1 MTALVRRATFSYT
14 DQLFCYIEHIMS
26 NNVRDPLARAFQLLR
41 WFTRERLESI
51 GVREAA
57 SALSVAP
64 STAHNLLAA
73 LVSEGILQQDQRSG
87 RYTLGLQL
95 LQLAHQAI
103 DQVPLQRVAMPHLR
117 RLAAA
122 SNEGAYLSL
131 YVRER
136 SELVTIASVDSMHPV
151 RYVIDMFS
159 WRPLHIGASGR
170 AVLAFLPA
178 AECAAILAQRPA
190 RGSKSPDRSDLAQE
204 LVAIRRRGY
213 AVTHGTR
220 IEGAVG
226 IAAPLLDPAGIVLG
240 AVGIAMPNQRFDS
253 ADTERLTKP
262 LLSCIGDLSAELG
275 MSPTPTSR
283 GGSPGRKRRE
293 LVDSL

>member
-1 MTALVRRATFSYT
+1 
-14 DQLFCYIEHIMS
+14 MS
-26 NNVRDPLARAFQLLR
+26 NNIRDPLARAFQLLR
-41 WFTRERLESI
+41 WFTGERLDSI

-73 LVSEGILQQDQRSG
+73 LVAEGVLHRDERTG
-87 RYTLGLQL
+87 RYTLGLRL

-103 DQVPLQRVAMPHLR
+103 DQVPLQRAAMPHLR

-136 SELVTIASVDSMHPV
+136 SELVTIAGVDSTHPV

-159 WRPLHIGASGR
+159 WRPLHVGASGR

-178 AECAAILAQRPA
+178 ADRAAILAQRPA
-190 RGSKSPDRSDLAQE
+190 RGLKSSDRPDLAQE
-204 LVAIRRRGY
+204 LAAIRRRGY

-226 IAAPLLDPAGIVLG
+226 IAAPLLDPSGVVLG
-240 AVGIAMPNQRFDS
+240 AVGIAMPNQRFDL
-253 ADTERLTKP
+253 AGIERLTKP
-262 LLSCIGDLSAELG
+262 LLTCVCDLIAELG
-275 MSPTPTSR
+275 MSPAPKRRS
-283 GGSPGRKRRE
+283 GSPGRNRRE
-293 LVDSL
+293 LVDSP

>member
-1 MTALVRRATFSYT
+1 
-14 DQLFCYIEHIMS
+14 MS
-26 NNVRDPLARAFQLLR
+26 NSVRDPLARAFQLLR
-41 WFTRERLESI
+41 WFTRERLESV

-73 LVSEGILQQDQRSG
+73 LVSEGVLQQDESTG

-103 DQVPLQRVAMPHLR
+103 DQVPLQRIAIPHLQ
-117 RLAAA
+117 RLATATR
-122 SNEGAYLSL
+122 EGTHLSL

-136 SELVTIASVDSMHPV
+136 SELVTIAGVDSTHPV
-151 RYVIDMFS
+151 RYVIDMFA
-159 WRPLHIGASGR
+159 WRPLHVGASGR

-178 AECAAILAQRPA
+178 AERAAILGQRPA
-190 RGSKSPDRSDLAQE
+190 RGSKSPDRSDLTQE
-204 LVAIRRRGY
+204 LAAIRRRGY

-226 IAAPLLDPAGIVLG
+226 IAAPLFDSNGVVLG
-240 AVGIAMPNQRFDS
+240 AVGIAMPSQRFDPS
-253 ADTERLTKP
+253 GIERLAKP
-262 LLSCIGDLSAELG
+262 LMTCASDLIAELD
-275 MSPTPTSR
+275 MSRLPK
-283 GGSPGRKRRE
+283 RKARHPARNTRE
-293 LVDSL
+293 QVLSQ

>member
-1 MTALVRRATFSYT
+1 
-14 DQLFCYIEHIMS
+14 MS
-26 NNVRDPLARAFQLLR
+26 NNIRDPLARAFQLLR
-41 WFTRERLESI
+41 WFTRERLDSI

-73 LVSEGILQQDQRSG
+73 LVSEGVLQQDERTG

-103 DQVPLQRVAMPHLR
+103 DQVPLQRIAMPHLR

-122 SNEGAYLSL
+122 SNEGTYLSL

-136 SELVTIASVDSMHPV
+136 SELVTIASVDSTHPV

-159 WRPLHIGASGR
+159 WRPLHVGASGR

-178 AECAAILAQRPA
+178 AERSAILAQRPA
-190 RGSKSPDRSDLAQE
+190 RGSKSSDKSDLTQE
-204 LVAIRRRGY
+204 LVTIRRRGY

-226 IAAPLLDPAGIVLG
+226 IAAPLLDPSGGVLG
-240 AVGIAMPNQRFDS
+240 AVGIAMPSQRFDP
-253 ADTERLTKP
+253 DGIERLAKP
-262 LLSCIGDLSAELG
+262 LLNGVAELSAELG
-275 MSPTPTSR
+275 MSPVPTGRS
-283 GGSPGRKRRE
+283 GTPGRKKRE
-293 LVDSL
+293 LVNSP